1 MDRCEYEYLQKRL
14 SRKMR
19 NNPYGRTGNFKREDG
34 YKEGILAAKSILS
47 EYYRMEEARK
57 DV

>member
-1 MDRCEYEYLQKRL
+1 MDRCEYEYLQERL
-14 SRKMR
+14 SRKMH

-47 EYYRMEEARK
+47 EYYHVKEAK
-57 DV
+57 KGV